1 VAVTDYDQLSLGDL
15 GQRLGDTLQDLAHKQ
30 VLLAKQE
37 ANEDLQRAIRAAIW
51 LGVGVVL
58 VLFGVVCL
66 LFALVAATA
75 ALSGLPLW
83 AAALI
88 WLLIFAVIG
97 AICLMVG
104 KGRIPLRPLSL
115 TRATLKEDLEWAR
128 QRLILRER

>member
-1 VAVTDYDQLSLGDL
+1 MAVTDYDQLSLGDL

-128 QRLILRER
+128 QRLTLRER